1 MPCSAIIR
9 EASSR
14 SGQEQTQRPTM
25 NLGMF
30 CPPWVVSIKSLP
42 LRAQGTMLKRR
53 QKECKI
59 QKGGG
64 TPGKQGLLNHQSPCT
79 HELRDCGEH
88 AQGLHGS
95 VTRWGLELKSEVD
108 TCLIPSPEAA

>member
-1 MPCSAIIR
+1 MEKETDPQPDNMQRVR
-9 EASSR
+9 ET
-14 SGQEQTQRPTM
+14 GTLNP
-25 NLGMF
+25 N
-30 CPPWVVSIKSLP
+30 WVVSIKSLP